1 MRSDALVFAA
11 LLVPAVALAFG
22 QHAQGHLPLPLELHS
37 LPPAAGPDNSQESGA
52 GGDAQARQTLALVLG
67 FVVGFGV
74 GHLIAGERGNFA
86 LFLILDA
93 IVVGVA
99 VVLNA
104 VFIHSGVLYAIA
116 VITLIASQLFQG
128 IDAYSAAGPK
138 NVVKRQ
144 RDSAI
149 LLVEGPKPNATQ
161 VTSALFSFAF

>member
-1 MRSDALVFAA
+1 MRSDALLC

-22 QHAQGHLPLPLELHS
+22 GHPLDVPAPLERPS
-37 LPPAAGPDNSQESGA
+37 LAAVAVPDNFQELGA

-67 FVVGFGV
+67 FVIGFGV
-74 GHLIAGERGNFA
+74 GHLIAGDQGNFA

-104 VFIHSGVLYAIA
+104 IFIHSGVLYGIA
-116 VITLIASQLFQG
+116 VITLIASRLFQG
-128 IDAYSAAGPK
+128 IDAYSAARPK
-138 NVVKRQ
+138 DVVKQQ

-149 LLVEGPKPNATQ
+149 FLVEGPKPNATQ
-161 VTSALFSFAF
+161 VTSAQFSFAF